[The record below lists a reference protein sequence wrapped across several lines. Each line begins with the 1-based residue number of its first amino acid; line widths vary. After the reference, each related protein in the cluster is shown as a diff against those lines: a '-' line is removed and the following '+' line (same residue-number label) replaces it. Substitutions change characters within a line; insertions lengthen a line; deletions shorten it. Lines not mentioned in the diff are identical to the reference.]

1 MKAAEKLRSLH
12 DLIEI
17 RGGLR
22 AQGKTLVFTNGCFDL
37 LHLGHLKYLE
47 AARDLGDYL
56 VVAVN
61 SDRSIR
67 RIKGPDRPIVPELE
81 RGELVAGLRCV
92 DAVVLF
98 DAPDPLYL
106 IHQLAPDVLV
116 KGADWPLDRIIG
128 ADFVLAAGG
137 RVERIELTPGRSS
150 SALIERIRSGAEERP
165 GQA

>member
-1 MKAAEKLRSLH
+1 MKAAEKIKSPH

-22 AQGKTLVFTNGCFDL
+22 ARGKTLVFTNGCFDL

-47 AARDLGDYL
+47 AARDFGDYL

-61 SDRSIR
+61 SDRSVR
-67 RIKGPDRPIVPELE
+67 RIKGPGRPIVPELE
-81 RGELVAGLRCV
+81 RGELVAGLHCV

-98 DAPDPLYL
+98 DASDPLDL
-106 IHQLAPDVLV
+106 IRRLVPEVLV
-116 KGADWPLDRIIG
+116 KGADWPLEQIVG

-150 SALIERIRSGAEERP
+150 SALIERIRSRVVDRSA
-165 GQA
+165 QA